1 MKTYRYDDIRDCVNI
16 MDLFVQESNNAI
28 NRYVWERIKSY
39 IDGAAR
45 KKKSEGGVHPVGPDP
60 EVPTEL
66 EKKCEEAP
74 EVSGLSSHKVAEMLG
89 VSIGTVSKY
98 AMLLNVAKAGK
109 SCVWTDPQIQRL
121 REVLARSPRTGTHTR
136 KGSKEGMAGAEEI
149 EAGKGSGMG
158 IDAERGVR
166 GEDSDSGVAGVEGGG
181 ACGQTD
187 CPASPE
193 LYIASRA
200 GLKHDC
206 WSIGELCS
214 VVGAD
219 EETVLDAIGKGTS
232 VNGYRITTF

>member
-28 NRYVWERIKSY
+28 NRYVWGRIKSY

-45 KKKSEGGVHPVGPDP
+45 KENSEGGVHPVGPDP
-60 EVPTEL
+60 DEPTEL

-74 EVSGLSSHKVAEMLG
+74 EVSGISSQEVADRLG
-89 VSIGTVSKY
+89 ISLATVCKY
-98 AMLLNVAKAGK
+98 AKGLNVARSGK
-109 SCVWTDPQIQRL
+109 TYVWSEPKIQEL
-121 REVLARSPRTGTHTR
+121 RDFLAMKKKVRTYNGR
-136 KGSKEGMAGAEEI
+136 KEGLDGAEEI

-187 CPASPE
+187 CPASPK
-193 LYIASRA
+193 LYVARR
-200 GLKHDC
+200 GGRNRDC
-206 WSIGELCS
+206 WSFGELCN

-219 EETVLDAIGKGTS
+219 EETVHDAIGKGTS
-232 VNGYRITTF
+232 VNGYRITAF